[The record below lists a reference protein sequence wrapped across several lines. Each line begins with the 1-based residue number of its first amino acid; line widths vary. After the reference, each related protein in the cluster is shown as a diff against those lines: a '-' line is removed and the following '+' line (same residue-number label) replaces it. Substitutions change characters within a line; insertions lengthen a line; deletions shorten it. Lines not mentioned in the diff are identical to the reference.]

1 MLNLCAISGR
11 LTRDPEVKQ
20 TQNGVSVAT
29 FTVAVDRDFKSGG
42 EKEADFIHC
51 VAWRSAAEFVG
62 KYFEKG
68 SAITVTG
75 RIQTRSFTDKEGEKH
90 TTTEVV
96 VDRTYFGEKKKD
108 AFVEEDE
115 DDGDGLPF

>member
-1 MLNLCAISGR
+1 MLNICAIAGR
-11 LTRDPEVKQ
+11 LTRDPDIKQ
-20 TQNGVSVAT
+20 TQNGTSVAT
-29 FTVAVDRDFKSGG
+29 FTIAVDRDYKSG
-42 EKEADFIHC
+42 EADFIHC

-75 RIQTRSFTDKEGEKH
+75 RIQTRTFTDKEGEKH

-96 VDRTYFGEKKKD
+96 VERTYFGEKKKES
-108 AFVEEDE
+108 FVEVDDDDDE
-115 DDGDGLPF
+115 GLLPF